1 MKTLFA
7 MLILVSSFSCFSL
20 DYGIDRLD
28 EAEVA
33 QKFEGKNL
41 AVLTHAAAKSK
52 SGIHLIDFLHQ
63 KFKLKKIFAP
73 EHGLRTLADEWVG
86 DGTDE
91 ATGLPVISLYKR
103 GSRAPTPEDLKGIDA
118 IVIDLQD
125 VGVRYYTYFS
135 TIAEVMK
142 ATAPLGVEVILLDR
156 PNLLGGLIME
166 GKILDANLA
175 GSFTAYHTVPTRHGM
190 TLGELALMVNAEKKI
205 GAKLSV
211 ISAVGWAR
219 ENLIFSSD
227 RPWLAPSPALVNID
241 QVGLYAMWGT
251 LENFNLAVGRG
262 KTNEQAFRVLGAPWI
277 TRAES
282 ITLAQALNDL
292 GFNGVE
298 FKAYSWKV
306 TRALYEGQD
315 VNGVSFEWQGLE
327 VRTDEFTYKV
337 ASTLVKLFKD
347 RLTTNQMSPQSYG
360 SQTMIEA
367 IKALKPWETYQNVID
382 GELEEFKLRRIPY
395 LLY

>member
-1 MKTLFA
+1 
-7 MLILVSSFSCFSL
+7 
-20 DYGIDRLD
+20 
-28 EAEVA
+28 
-33 QKFEGKNL
+33 
-41 AVLTHAAAKSK
+41 
-52 SGIHLIDFLHQ
+52 
-63 KFKLKKIFAP
+63 
-73 EHGLRTLADEWVG
+73 
-86 DGTDE
+86 
-91 ATGLPVISLYKR
+91 
-103 GSRAPTPEDLKGIDA
+103 
-118 IVIDLQD
+118 
-125 VGVRYYTYFS
+125 
-135 TIAEVMK
+135 
-142 ATAPLGVEVILLDR
+142 
-156 PNLLGGLIME
+156 ME

-219 ENLIFSSD
+219 ENLLFSSD

-292 GFNGVE
+292 GFNVVE

-315 VNGVSFEWQGLE
+315 VNGVSLEWQGLE

>member
-1 MKTLFA
+1 
-7 MLILVSSFSCFSL
+7 
-20 DYGIDRLD
+20 
-28 EAEVA
+28 
-33 QKFEGKNL
+33 
-41 AVLTHAAAKSK
+41 
-52 SGIHLIDFLHQ
+52 
-63 KFKLKKIFAP
+63 
-73 EHGLRTLADEWVG
+73 
-86 DGTDE
+86 
-91 ATGLPVISLYKR
+91 
-103 GSRAPTPEDLKGIDA
+103 
-118 IVIDLQD
+118 
-125 VGVRYYTYFS
+125 
-135 TIAEVMK
+135 
-142 ATAPLGVEVILLDR
+142 
-156 PNLLGGLIME
+156 
-166 GKILDANLA
+166 
-175 GSFTAYHTVPTRHGM
+175 
-190 TLGELALMVNAEKKI
+190 
-205 GAKLSV
+205 
-211 ISAVGWAR
+211 
-219 ENLIFSSD
+219 
-227 RPWLAPSPALVNID
+227 
-241 QVGLYAMWGT
+241 MWGT

-292 GFNGVE
+292 GFNVVE

-315 VNGVSFEWQGLE
+315 VNGVSLEWQGLE